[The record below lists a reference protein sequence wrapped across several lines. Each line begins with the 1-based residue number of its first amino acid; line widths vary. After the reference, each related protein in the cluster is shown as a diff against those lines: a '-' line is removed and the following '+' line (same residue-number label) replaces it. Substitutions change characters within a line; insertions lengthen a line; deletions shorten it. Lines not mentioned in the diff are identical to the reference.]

1 MNDTLPSVQKRST
14 KAAAEAG
21 QGGQK
26 KMVPPPC
33 GGNGDGDDII
43 DVDVSPPGKTCCM
56 CLPPTDS
63 CIVDPAIQEVTTA
76 KGLALH
82 EPVHALHEPDQRQ
95 GKDDKKQKRQT
106 KKRSKKRK
114 RGSHSTSDSDSE
126 SESESEESDT
136 DPDSE
141 DSDSESDSDDSG
153 SDSDQRK
160 KKKMKKNKK
169 KKKKKAIKHS
179 KKSKKKKKKKSSK
192 KKNTEAEVSHL
203 HVGDMEQQLTCPQVH
218 PFQQFFHMPPPL
230 PPPQYTPYP
239 MGMQH
244 ASSMPTILMQAP
256 MHLQRDQGHG
266 GHGCYGTLQLAQD
279 NFVHYMAPRK

>member
-1 MNDTLPSVQKRST
+1 MW
-14 KAAAEAG
+14 
-21 QGGQK
+21 
-26 KMVPPPC
+26 
-33 GGNGDGDDII
+33 
-43 DVDVSPPGKTCCM
+43 
-56 CLPPTDS
+56 LPPTDS

-106 KKRSKKRK
+106 KKTSKKRK

-126 SESESEESDT
+126 SGSESEESDT

-169 KKKKKAIKHS
+169 KKKKAIKHS
-179 KKSKKKKKKKSSK
+179 KKSKKKKKKSSK